1 MAYKEHKISKEL
13 LESPVEELCGN
24 PSDRV
29 APGSSEDYHGL
40 KGPEGLEAN
49 GGIKFALVY
58 EDLAPHKG
66 DQPSDTKQFK
76 GQSEV

>member
-13 LESPVEELCGN
+13 LESPVEELCGS
-24 PSDRV
+24 PETRSASGEASDSY
-29 APGSSEDYHGL
+29 AGL

-58 EDLAPHKG
+58 EGLAPHK